1 MAGHGRRQTPA
12 PVPPMG
18 SGADAH
24 SGGEVMAQR
33 KILVVEDSSIMRQL
47 LVMALRRLPA
57 VTVLEAND
65 GLEALKLLAN
75 ETVDLI
81 FTDINMPHLD
91 GLKLVA
97 LLRQDSRYGQVPI
110 VIVTTEGVDQDRDR
124 ALQLGA
130 NAYIHK
136 PVQTPQVVE
145 VAARLLD
152 RPASQTEPVP
162 PNPAKG

>member
-1 MAGHGRRQTPA
+1 MDGDGRRQG
-12 PVPPMG
+12 PVLSVG
-18 SGADAH
+18 ASADAH
-24 SGGEVMAQR
+24 SGGEMMAQR
-33 KILVVEDSSIMRQL
+33 KILVIEDSSIMRQL

-81 FTDINMPHLD
+81 FTDINMPQLD

-145 VAARLLD
+145 IAARLLD
-152 RPASQTEPVP
+152 RPAAQTEPLP
-162 PNPAKG
+162 SNPAKG